1 MDKHIDMLG
10 RIKSRE
16 DFIEFMKLFVSA
28 EKDRSVSCYLEA
40 LAAWAADMDGYYR
53 NAGKEMPAN
62 INWDFIATLLYAG
75 SIYE

>member
-40 LAAWAADMDGYYR
+40 LAAWTADMDGYYR